1 MKIRSRQL
9 TKNKSSKKAL
19 EEGPLENLFP
29 CSTSKILDF
38 LCVFKKYDYSI
49 SDIAK
54 NSGITFKT
62 ALNEVKKLE
71 MQKVIINSRT
81 VGRAKMYQLNLDS
94 IQAKS
99 INRLAIDLA
108 FKRIQ
113 TSKHDLQNRVV

>member
-1 MKIRSRQL
+1 MKARSKQVSE
-9 TKNKSSKKAL
+9 KKSSTKAL
-19 EEGPLENLFP
+19 EEGPLENMFP

-71 MQKVIINSRT
+71 AQKVILNSRS
-81 VGRAKMYQLNLDS
+81 VGRAKMYRLNPDS
-94 IQAKS
+94 TQAQS
-99 INRLAIDLA
+99 INKLAMDLA
-108 FKRIQ
+108 FKR
-113 TSKHDLQNRVV
+113 LQSVKT